1 MTSFAFMLSNRLFYT
16 LLFLVV
22 AINFTALCLPIMEP
36 DNGLYATVAK
46 RMYLTGDY
54 LNLYSCGLDFLD
66 KPRLPFLLNVLFM
79 KLFGFGS
86 PAAATAAYKLPAL
99 LCFGGSLWYTY
110 HFARLN
116 YSRTVAQLA
125 TLIFGTAY
133 HVILSNTDVRAE
145 PFLTLFIIGPAF
157 HFTKVWQQGERNKH
171 ASLKMIPRSHWLHVV
186 AGSALTACAMM
197 TKGPVV
203 PLATVGAGL
212 VVNALLTGHW
222 RGLFHVR
229 WLLAALLTLLFIT
242 PELYALYQQFDLHPE
257 KIVYGKTG
265 TSGVRFF
272 FWDSQVGRFLNN
284 GPLRG
289 SGDPLFFTHT
299 LLWALLPWAFLTYAA
314 VGRAIVGL
322 IRRQQSG
329 TPVLPEYVSL
339 GAGLTLFVLFSA
351 SGFQLPHYLNIVF
364 PFYAVLAAYY
374 LTTLTTNPL
383 RGWTIAQTIMGGL
396 VLAFVTGIFVLYQP
410 ERFVSGLLWIGLL
423 TLGTLLAFWRSNNA
437 DKISASLTVLMGRM
451 VGLMVLIGGLINLF
465 FYPSVM
471 RYQAGMVAAEYT
483 NARPDWHGT
492 TYLYGFQTFG
502 ESSWTYEYYTQHP
515 VQYVYQDSTLRRLS
529 QKAAVPIFTTA
540 IYADSLAQRGFSV
553 KHIASFPYYRVS
565 QLSAQFLNP
574 ATRPQT
580 LKAYVLAEVSPNP

>member
-1 MTSFAFMLSNRLFYT
+1 MFSNRLFYT
-16 LLFLVV
+16 LLALVV

-46 RMYLTGDY
+46 QMYLTGDY

-86 PAAATAAYKLPAL
+86 PTAATAAYKLPAL
-99 LCFGGSLWYTY
+99 LCFSGSLWYTY

-125 TLIFGTAY
+125 MLIFGTAY

-157 HFTKVWQQGERNKH
+157 HFTKVWQQGERNEH
-171 ASLKMIPRSHWLHVV
+171 ASLRMIPRSHWLHLV

-203 PLATVGAGL
+203 PIATVGAGL
-212 VVNALLTGHW
+212 VINALLTGHW

-229 WLLAALLTLLFIT
+229 WLLAILLTLLFIT

-257 KIVYGKTG
+257 KVIYGKTG

-289 SGDPLFFTHT
+289 NGDPLFFTHT
-299 LLWALLPWAFLTYAA
+299 LLWALLPWAFLAYAA
-314 VGRAIVGL
+314 VGRAIMGL
-322 IRRQQSG
+322 IRRNNRDA
-329 TPVLPEYVSL
+329 PALPEYVSL

-351 SGFQLPHYLNIVF
+351 SRFQLPHYLNIVF
-364 PFYAVLAAYY
+364 PFYAVLAAHY
-374 LTTLTTNPL
+374 LTTLTDKAL
-383 RGWTIAQTIMGGL
+383 HGWTIAQTIMAGL
-396 VLAFVTGIFVLYQP
+396 ILTFVTGVFVWYQP
-410 ERFVSGLLWIGLL
+410 ERLTTGLVWILVL
-423 TLGTLLAFWRSNNA
+423 TLGTVIVFWRSDNVNEVA
-437 DKISASLTVLMGRM
+437 DKASALLTVLMGRM

-471 RYQAGMVAAEYT
+471 RYQAGMVAAQYT
-483 NARPDWHGT
+483 NARPDWTGT

-502 ESSWTYEYYTQHP
+502 ESSWTYEYYTRHP
-515 VQYVYQDSTLRRLS
+515 TQYVYQDSTLRRLT
-529 QKAAVPIFTTA
+529 QTAPVHVFTTA
-540 IYADSLAQRGFSV
+540 VYADSLANKGFNV
-553 KHIASFPYYRVS
+553 RRIASFPYYRVS

-580 LKAYVLAEVSPNP
+580 LKAYVLARVY

>member
-1 MTSFAFMLSNRLFYT
+1 MFSNRLFYT
-16 LLFLVV
+16 LLALVV

-46 RMYLTGDY
+46 QMYLTGDY

-86 PAAATAAYKLPAL
+86 PTAATAAYKLPAL
-99 LCFGGSLWYTY
+99 LCFSGSLWYTY

-157 HFTKVWQQGERNKH
+157 HFTKVWQQGERNEH
-171 ASLKMIPRSHWLHVV
+171 ASLRMIPRSHWLHLV

-203 PLATVGAGL
+203 PIATVGAGL
-212 VVNALLTGHW
+212 VINALLTGHW

-229 WLLAALLTLLFIT
+229 WLLAILLTLLFIT

-257 KIVYGKTG
+257 KVIYGKTG

-289 SGDPLFFTHT
+289 NGDPLFFTHT

-314 VGRAIVGL
+314 VGRAIMGL
-322 IRRQQSG
+322 IRRNNRDA
-329 TPVLPEYVSL
+329 PALPEYVSL

-351 SGFQLPHYLNIVF
+351 SRFQLPHYLNIVF
-364 PFYAVLAAYY
+364 PFYAVLASHY
-374 LTTLTTNPL
+374 LTTLTDKAL
-383 RGWTIAQTIMGGL
+383 RGWTIAQTIMAGL
-396 VLAFVTGIFVLYQP
+396 ILTFVTGVFVWYQP
-410 ERFVSGLLWIGLL
+410 ERLTTGLVWILVL
-423 TLGTLLAFWRSNNA
+423 TLGTVIIFWRSDNVNEVA
-437 DKISASLTVLMGRM
+437 DKASALLTVLMGRM

-471 RYQAGMVAAEYT
+471 RYQAGMVAAQYT
-483 NARPDWHGT
+483 NARPDWTGT

-502 ESSWTYEYYTQHP
+502 ESSWTYEYYTRHP
-515 VQYVYQDSTLRRLS
+515 TQYVYQDSTLRRLT
-529 QKAAVPIFTTA
+529 QTAPVHVFTTA
-540 IYADSLAQRGFSV
+540 VYADSLANKGFNV
-553 KHIASFPYYRVS
+553 RRIASFPYYRVS

-580 LKAYVLAEVSPNP
+580 LKAYVLARVE